1 MILPDTSTAGLV
13 LIVAR
18 LCPDLWKTLDQAEI
32 ATLWDQCQSILQHL
46 TSFSVSARKSLD
58 LLVKVNEHVIL
69 KQTGKWALRIESITA
84 IVDADTN
91 FLGQLERV
99 EHFP

>member
-1 MILPDTSTAGLV
+1 MILSDTSTAGLV

-18 LCPDLWKTLDQAEI
+18 LCPDLWKTLDQTEI
-32 ATLWDQCQSILQHL
+32 DTLWDQCQSILQHL

-69 KQTGKWALRIESITA
+69 KETGGLQQHSISSVFALANKLYS
-84 IVDADTN
+84 
-91 FLGQLERV
+91 
-99 EHFP
+99 